1 MRTTPMFALA
11 AATALTLSA
20 CGGGSDPLTQEQTAE
35 ALLTEE
41 EFPLEGFTAG
51 TIQEG
56 TGDTTADPDDDPL
69 AGFPGADQL
78 EQECQDALSEIG
90 SMDAVFDAQSSLEFT
105 GTAGAEDVTGPPTV
119 QLVVAALGDGDNPL
133 DLIDGLN
140 SSCEEVTVEDGG
152 MSMTMT
158 FSEVDGDAQGTT
170 IGIEMAGLDLEVIF
184 AGREDGGTY
193 TVVTG
198 MGITDDEAIQVL
210 DAQDEKIASL

>member
-1 MRTTPMFALA
+1 MRTTTMLALA
-11 AATALTLSA
+11 TATALTLSA
-20 CGGGSDPLTQEQTAE
+20 CGGGGDPLTQEQTAE
-35 ALLTEE
+35 ALLTEA
-41 EFPLEGFTAG
+41 EFPLDGYTAG

-56 TGDTTADPDDDPL
+56 TNESTASPGDDPL

-78 EQECQDALSEIG
+78 DQECQDALSQIG
-90 SMDAVFDAQSSLEFT
+90 SMDSVFAAQSSLEFT
-105 GTAGAEDVTGPPTV
+105 GTAGADDITGDPTV
-119 QLVVAALGDGDNPL
+119 QLVVASLEDGDNPL

-140 SSCEEVTVEDGG
+140 DSCEEVTVEESG

-158 FSEVDGDAQGTT
+158 FSEVDGDAQGTKIT
-170 IGIEMAGLDLEVIF
+170 VAMQGLELEVIF

-198 MGITDDEAIQVL
+198 TGITDAEAIEVL